1 MLSLQKLITS
11 LLTKPIALETLSTG
25 SVSRSNC
32 IATTLATTRAAET
45 LSVPGAVQDE
55 NTFGPL
61 SPSSKVRMVRIVD
74 RSGAQSMGSMWVLC
88 KKDHKYVSQSPIRSG
103 NPPIGP
109 LSPSS
114 KVRMVRIV
122 DRSGAQSMGSMW
134 VLCKKDHKYVSQS
147 PIRSGNPLEIS
158 LGERCPGSTSVRQ
171 LARSVLLPARRG
183 WAAGKAEATHE

>member
-61 SPSSKVRMVRIVD
+61 SPSPKVRMVRIVD

-88 KKDHKYVSQSPIRSG
+88 T
-103 NPPIGP
+103 
-109 LSPSS
+109 
-114 KVRMVRIV
+114 
-122 DRSGAQSMGSMW
+122 
-134 VLCKKDHKYVSQS
+134 KDHKYVSQS

-171 LARSVLLPARRG
+171 LARSILLPARRG
-183 WAAGKAEATHE
+183 CAAESADATHAAPWPT